1 MTPDDE
7 SKPVTEAE
15 MRPHMIRGSI
25 WMVAMRWTIKG
36 IGIVSTII
44 LARLL
49 VPEDFGIVAMA
60 MLVVGIIELF
70 NLVGTDLAL
79 IRHKNA
85 TRAHFDSAWTLG
97 VIQSLILG
105 TCVLL
110 AAPLGEAFF
119 DEPRAVPVIQ
129 VLSLRVYAQGFEN
142 IGTVLFL
149 KELNFAKE
157 FWFRVAR
164 KVGEFAVTLTLA
176 VTIQNYWALVAGIV
190 GGQILF
196 IVLSYVLHP
205 YRPRLCFTKIPELW
219 SFSMWTLVYWIGHYG
234 SLRMDEIIVGR
245 ISNSQAMGHYYVGSD
260 VATTPTAEMIAPLGR
275 ALFPSYSRLQ
285 DSPKQLYDAYLNVLS
300 AVTLICFATG
310 TGLALVAHDLVVVFL
325 GEKWVESIPIMF
337 WIAFAAAVFVYSNTA
352 MTVLLAAGFARRAAV
367 QIWLRNGVLLAA
379 LIYAGMRGDL
389 TEIAAMRLWMTLL
402 FVPLFFYSLRVV
414 IPIKVRDVLDVTW
427 RPAIAAAAMAGVLH
441 LIPDDIFGDLIA
453 LRLFVDVAAGS
464 AVYAVT
470 VLGLW
475 YAAGQPP
482 GSERAAMRAVR
493 GRLKMA

>member
-36 IGIVSTII
+36 IGIVSTVI

-85 TRAHFDSAWTLG
+85 TREHFDSAWTIG

-110 AAPLGEAFF
+110 AAPLGETFF

-129 VLSLRVYAQGFEN
+129 ILSLRVYAQGFEN

-149 KELNFAKE
+149 KELDFAKE
-157 FWFRVAR
+157 YRFRIAR
-164 KVGEFAVTLTLA
+164 KVTTFIVTLVLA
-176 VTIQNYWALVAGIV
+176 LSIQNYWALVAGIV
-190 GGQILF
+190 SGQVFFVI
-196 IVLSYVLHP
+196 LSYIVHP

-219 SFSMWTLVYWIGHYG
+219 SFSMWALVYWIGHYA

-285 DSPKQLYDAYLNVLS
+285 DNPKQLYDAYLNVLS

-325 GEKWVESIPIMF
+325 GAKWVESIPIMF

-367 QIWLRNGVLLAA
+367 QIWLRNGLLLAA
-379 LIYAGMRGDL
+379 LIYAGMQGDL
-389 TEIAAMRLWMTLL
+389 TDIAAMRLLMTLL
-402 FVPLFFYSLRVV
+402 FVPVFFISLRVV
-414 IPIKVRDVLDVTW
+414 IPIKLRDILDVTW

-441 LIPDDIFGDLIA
+441 VIPDDIFGNLIA
-453 LRLFVDVAAGS
+453 LRLFVDVAMGG
-464 AVYAVT
+464 AVYGLT

-493 GRLKMA
+493 GRLKIA